1 MSTTFSRSMRSLN
14 ADSFRRSILGL
25 LLVAVLLAAGVAWF
39 FLARVMLCEVT
50 DTARLEVVRAVHPV
64 EAAITGRV
72 AATHAVLGQEVQ
84 VGDVL
89 VELDTRAEQLRL
101 AEERTRLDA
110 LSRQLKALREEIT
123 AEEQTQREE
132 RKAAPLALNEAR
144 VRYREAEAVARFAR
158 EEVKRLTRLH
168 EGGHLAEVDLR
179 QAKSEAQRGRAAAN
193 ALRLAVSKLEK
204 EQQAAQPALEEARA
218 RCREAEATALF
229 AEEEVKRLA
238 RLHEGGVIAEV
249 DLLRARAEAQKQR
262 ASADAIRL
270 AATKLE
276 KEQQTA
282 QPALEEARARYRE
295 AEAVEQFAEEEVERL
310 TRLYAEGHPDE
321 VILRRARVNVQQ
333 RQAAVDALRL
343 AVSRLEQEQRAQESN
358 RQTRLAHLEREVVQ
372 FEGEIATTAAA
383 IERLEYE
390 VENRRIRA
398 PVAGQ
403 IGEFANPHTGSIV
416 TVGDRL
422 GAIVPPGELKAIA
435 YFLPPAAL
443 GRIQVGQSARLRFDG
458 FPWTQYGSVSATVAS
473 IAREP
478 RHGRVRVELTVH
490 PHPASPIPLQHGL
503 PGMVEVQ
510 VARVSPATLVL
521 RAAGRLLSGPRTAPG
536 GEVEP

>member
-1 MSTTFSRSMRSLN
+1 MRSLN

-204 EQQAAQPALEEARA
+204 EQQA
-218 RCREAEATALF
+218 
-229 AEEEVKRLA
+229 
-238 RLHEGGVIAEV
+238 
-249 DLLRARAEAQKQR
+249 
-262 ASADAIRL
+262 
-270 AATKLE
+270 
-276 KEQQTA
+276 A